1 MYNVDTKK
9 EREEIKMRTIIYSV
23 YNKETNEK
31 VYSHWDRNECVKVL
45 DTLDK
50 EKFVICYEWRSF

>member
-9 EREEIKMRTIIYSV
+9 EREEMKMRTIIYSV
-23 YNKETNEK
+23 HNKETNEK
-31 VYSHWDRNECVKVL
+31 VCSHWDRRECAKVL
-45 DTLDK
+45 ETLDK